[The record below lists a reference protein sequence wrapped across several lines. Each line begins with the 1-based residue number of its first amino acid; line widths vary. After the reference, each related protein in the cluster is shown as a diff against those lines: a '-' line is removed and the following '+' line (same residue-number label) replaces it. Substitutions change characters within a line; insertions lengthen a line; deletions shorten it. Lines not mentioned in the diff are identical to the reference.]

1 MSKLKTIAVT
11 ELSTRELYKHLT
23 SAVAPRPIAFA
34 STIGADG
41 QVNLSPFSYFNVF
54 GANPPTLIFSPSR
67 RSRDNTNKDTLHN
80 LREVP
85 EVVINIVNFPMV
97 EQMSLASAE
106 FPREVNEF
114 VKAGFTQV
122 PATSVQPPRVGE
134 SPVAFECVVEQ
145 IIETGQEGGA
155 GNLVICRVVT
165 MHIDEAYL
173 DKDGQL
179 DPRKLDLVAR
189 MGGNWYCR
197 ASGDAL
203 FEIPKP
209 NRHTGV
215 GVDALPAAVRQSE
228 VLTGNDLGRLGNL
241 SSLPDPEEV
250 VKYRKESPLLES
262 FREQYS
268 YSPDL
273 MQKEIHRKAK
283 ELMEFGESERALL
296 LLLAASE

>member
-1 MSKLKTIAVT
+1 MSKPKTIAVAD
-11 ELSTRELYKHLT
+11 LSTRELYTYLT

-41 QVNLSPFSYFNVF
+41 QINLSPFSYFNVF

-97 EQMSLASAE
+97 EQMSLTSADY
-106 FPREVNEF
+106 PREVNEF
-114 VKAGFTQV
+114 EKGGFTQV
-122 PATSVQPPRVGE
+122 AATTVQPPRVGE
-134 SPVAFECVVEQ
+134 SPVSFECKVEQ
-145 IIETGQEGGA
+145 IIETGPEGGA
-155 GNLVICRVVT
+155 GNLIICRVVT
-165 MHIDEAYL
+165 MHIDEDYL
-173 DKDGQL
+173 GKDGQL

-209 NRHTGV
+209 NRRTGV
-215 GVDALPAAVRQSE
+215 GVDALPAAVRRSK
-228 VLTGNDLGRLGNL
+228 VLTGNDLGRLGNQTA
-241 SSLPDPEEV
+241 LPSTEEV
-250 VKYRKESPLLES
+250 AKYRKESPLLQS
-262 FREQYS
+262 FREQFS
-268 YSPDL
+268 YSPDV
-273 MQKEIHRKAK
+273 MQEEIHRKAK
-283 ELMEFGESERALL
+283 ELLEFGEEDRALL